1 MKVKILSG
9 DAVRQTEVRP
19 RGAASR
25 APSHAFWIIAGLV
38 GFSIVFCGF
47 APSYYLRHW
56 FRTTPLPGLL
66 QLHGALMTSWFVLFF
81 VQVSLIAKHRL
92 AVHRRLGIAGAT
104 LAGIIVVVGTFTAL
118 RFLRNNLDA
127 PPAFG
132 PPAPEFFGFLL
143 FDLYVFGGLVAS
155 AILLRK
161 NREAHRRLMLLATL
175 SMISPGVVRIPFERL
190 SPGLA
195 FLGSGGPGGLFAL
208 DLLLLYAC
216 IAYDS
221 WRTKRIH
228 PAFIVGGAFIAFG
241 DSSLL
246 GWLVHTGAWHQFA
259 ASLVN

>member
-1 MKVKILSG
+1 MLLG
-9 DAVRQTEVRP
+9 GAERQTEARP
-19 RGAASR
+19 LGAAPR
-25 APSHAFWIIAGLV
+25 APSHAFWVVAGLL
-38 GFSIVFCGF
+38 GFSIVLCGF

-66 QLHGALMTSWFVLFF
+66 KLHGALMTSWFVLFF
-81 VQVSLIAKHRL
+81 VQVSLVARHRL
-92 AVHRRLGIAGAT
+92 AMHRRLGIAGAT
-104 LAGIIVVVGTFTAL
+104 LAGLIVVVGTITAL
-118 RFLRNNLDA
+118 RFLRNNLHA
-127 PPAFG
+127 PPEFG

-161 NREAHRRLMLLATL
+161 NSEAHRRLMLLATL
-175 SMISPGVVRIPFERL
+175 SMISPGVVRIPFEQL

-195 FLGSGGPGGLFAL
+195 FLGSGGFGGLFAL

-216 IAYDS
+216 VAYDT

-228 PAFIVGGAFIAFG
+228 PAFIIGGAFIAFG

-246 GWLVHTGAWHQFA
+246 GELVHTGAWQHFA
-259 ASLVN
+259 AWLGS

>member
-1 MKVKILSG
+1 MLSG
-9 DAVRQTEVRP
+9 RTARQTVVRP
-19 RGAASR
+19 LSTALRT
-25 APSHAFWIIAGLV
+25 PPHAFWVVAGLV
-38 GFSIVFCGF
+38 GFSIVLCGF
-47 APSYYLRHW
+47 APTYYLRHW
-56 FRTTPLPGLL
+56 FRTTPLPGSL

-81 VQVSLIAKHRL
+81 VQVSFIARHRL

-118 RFLRNNLDA
+118 RFLRNNLHE
-127 PPAFG
+127 PPGFG

-155 AILLRK
+155 GIVLRK
-161 NREAHRRLMLLATL
+161 NSETHRRLMLLATL
-175 SMISPGVVRIPFERL
+175 SIISPGVVRIPFDQL

-216 IAYDS
+216 VAYDT
-221 WRTKRIH
+221 WRTRRIH
-228 PAFIVGGAFIAFG
+228 PAFIIGGAFVAFG

-246 GWLVHTGAWHQFA
+246 GRLVHTDGWQQFA
-259 ASLVN
+259 VSLVS

>member
-1 MKVKILSG
+1 MLPSG
-9 DAVRQTEVRP
+9 TVRQTEVRP
-19 RGAASR
+19 LGAASR
-25 APSHAFWIIAGLV
+25 APSHAFWVVAGLV
-38 GFSIVFCGF
+38 GFSIVLWGF
-47 APSYYLRHW
+47 APSYYLRYW

-81 VQVSLIAKHRL
+81 VQVSLVARHRL

-104 LAGIIVVVGTFTAL
+104 LAVIIVVVGTITAL
-118 RFLRNNLDA
+118 RFLRNNLHA
-127 PPAFG
+127 PPEFG

-161 NREAHRRLMLLATL
+161 NSEAHRRLMLLATL
-175 SMISPGVVRIPFERL
+175 SMISPGVVRIPF
-190 SPGLA
+190 PPVLA

-208 DLLLLYAC
+208 DLLLLYGC
-216 IAYDS
+216 IAYDI
-221 WRTKRIH
+221 WRNKRIH

-246 GWLVHTGAWHQFA
+246 GWLVHTGAWQHFA
-259 ASLVN
+259 ASLVS

>member
-1 MKVKILSG
+1 MINAGELI
-9 DAVRQTEVRP
+9 VR
-19 RGAASR
+19 
-25 APSHAFWIIAGLV
+25 
-38 GFSIVFCGF
+38 
-47 APSYYLRHW
+47 
-56 FRTTPLPGLL
+56 
-66 QLHGALMTSWFVLFF
+66 
-81 VQVSLIAKHRL
+81 HRV

-118 RFLRNNLDA
+118 RFLRNNLHA

-190 SPGLA
+190 SPGPA
-195 FLGSGGPGGLFAL
+195 FLGSAGPGGLFAL

-216 IAYDS
+216 IAYDI
-221 WRTKRIH
+221 WRTKKSR
-228 PAFIVGGAFIAFG
+228 PAFIVGGALHCLRRFEPA
-241 DSSLL
+241 
-246 GWLVHTGAWHQFA
+246 WLARSYRCVAPLRGFA
-259 ASLVN
+259 RELSVAEADPRIR